1 MEKKNTEL
9 LPIKIIKENIYHPSE
24 LYFSELISSN
34 VYIGED
40 IKKKNLFMI
49 KIPSE
54 KINDDLI
61 TEMTLINYLP
71 SNKIL
76 HSINIYKKNNEDS
89 YLIFNYC
96 GGIRLNDYIKYSQ
109 PNFMIRINL
118 LKQFSECIIDLY
130 NNDIKL
136 FNLNSDFC
144 FILDFENPILK
155 ILFNVQG
162 LINSQKENDSKN
174 KKNDSIQEK
183 EDEFFWLARF
193 IYIISTE
200 NSKNYIDEQKNT
212 FDYFINISPEVTRNN
227 LKKIINNI
235 FFRCKGNEE
244 YIKNYHIQN
253 YIDDLNSL
261 LNKLN
266 ISEINK
272 EIIKNDL
279 REQFITKVIE
289 HAIEEQTLNP
299 QPEIANEEKINTN
312 ILISFNTKK
321 KTKKKSLKKKEN
333 ELSQDKSS
341 LIENNIPNNKQN
353 QPQILNF
360 DNYQNNQFQNQN
372 FTFNQ
377 NNIQCFPQNYSYE
390 NSFPG
395 NSSYMMDLDNNNLI
409 YQNNSNNKNYN
420 LKTLEQCITQMIYSF
435 KQLDG
440 EINSQIK
447 QMKKDLK
454 INEFKTYED
463 YLKFIQNKN

>member
-144 FILDFENPILK
+144 FILDFEKPILK
-155 ILFNVQG
+155 MLFNVQG

-212 FDYFINISPEVTRNN
+212 FDYFVNISPEVTRNN

-253 YIDDLNSL
+253 YINDLNII

-266 ISEINK
+266 INEIDK
-272 EIIKNDL
+272 EIIKNEL
-279 REQFITKVIE
+279 RENFVTKVIE
-289 HAIEEQTLNP
+289 RAIKEQSLNP
-299 QPEIANEEKINTN
+299 QIESSDNEKNPSFNYN
-312 ILISFNTKK
+312 ILGVGIQKK
-321 KTKKKSLKKKEN
+321 IKKKSLKKKDDN
-333 ELSQDKSS
+333 NNQIKQDLKDN
-341 LIENNIPNNKQN
+341 LIYGDKKNPIQ
-353 QPQILNF
+353 QILNF
-360 DNYQNNQFQNQN
+360 DNFQNNQYQNQ
-372 FTFNQ
+372 FQINQ
-377 NNIQCFPQNYSYE
+377 NNIFPYSFQ
-390 NSFPG
+390 NSFQSG
-395 NSSYMMDLDNNNLI
+395 NQYNMMDYDM
-409 YQNNSNNKNYN
+409 YQNNVNNNGNY
-420 LKTLEQCITQMIYSF
+420 TLYSLQQCINQMIFSF
-435 KQLDG
+435 KQLDN

-447 QMKKDLK
+447 QMEKDIKL
-454 INEFKTYED
+454 NEFKTYEE
-463 YLKFIQNKN
+463 YLDLMQEKK

>member
-1 MEKKNTEL
+1 M
-9 LPIKIIKENIYHPSE
+9 
-24 LYFSELISSN
+24 
-34 VYIGED
+34 
-40 IKKKNLFMI
+40 
-49 KIPSE
+49 
-54 KINDDLI
+54 
-61 TEMTLINYLP
+61 
-71 SNKIL
+71 
-76 HSINIYKKNNEDS
+76 
-89 YLIFNYC
+89 
-96 GGIRLNDYIKYSQ
+96 
-109 PNFMIRINL
+109 
-118 LKQFSECIIDLY
+118 
-130 NNDIKL
+130 
-136 FNLNSDFC
+136 
-144 FILDFENPILK
+144 
-155 ILFNVQG
+155 
-162 LINSQKENDSKN
+162 
-174 KKNDSIQEK
+174 
-183 EDEFFWLARF
+183 
-193 IYIISTE
+193 
-200 NSKNYIDEQKNT
+200 
-212 FDYFINISPEVTRNN
+212 
-227 LKKIINNI
+227 KKIINNI

-321 KTKKKSLKKKEN
+321 KSKKKSLKKKEN

-395 NSSYMMDLDNNNLI
+395 NPSYMMDLDNNNLI

-440 EINSQIK
+440 EINSQIT
-447 QMKKDLK
+447 QMKNDLK

-463 YLKFIQNKN
+463 YLQFIQNKN